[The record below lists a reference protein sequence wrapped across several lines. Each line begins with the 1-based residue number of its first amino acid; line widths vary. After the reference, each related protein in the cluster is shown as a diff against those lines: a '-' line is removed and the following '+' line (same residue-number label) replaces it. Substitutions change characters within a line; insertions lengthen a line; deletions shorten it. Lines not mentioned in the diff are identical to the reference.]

1 VIDLPT
7 YYASWLDYQRW
18 YRRVPGVQVAVRN
31 RDDVALSAAF
41 GAANLDDGTPLTG
54 RHLFRV
60 ASHSKVFTTVAALQ
74 LVQQGRLRL
83 DDTVAQHVPE
93 LAGAPVADRTLG
105 ELLAHGGGVVRDSED
120 GDFWQ
125 LRRPYPDRARLLD
138 IGRAASAA
146 VLARNE
152 HYKYSNIGYAIAG
165 LVLESV
171 TDTPYP
177 ELVRKAVLEPLA
189 LDDTGPEYDPARDA
203 DFARGHSPLCIA
215 RDRRVVGHFD
225 SRALGAATGFYSTAT
240 DLAAFVTALLPGD
253 DRLLDADRQRLQ
265 RHHSWEIRPDARWY
279 GLGLLIDRLSDVDV
293 FGHTGG
299 CHGYITCTHADP
311 DSGWVVS
318 VLTNAGDG
326 PASPLAAAWYH
337 LLQLARRADHT
348 AADESAARFTGRFA
362 SDMHV
367 LDVARLDGR
376 LFALDPTADNPADDA
391 APLEVVDDR
400 TLKVVGGRGGN
411 SYGEPMRYEFDAA
424 GRVRSMRGDS
434 AVTMT
439 PFAVD

>member
-1 VIDLPT
+1 MIDLPT

-31 RDDVALSAAF
+31 HDDVALSAAF
-41 GAANLDDGTPLTG
+41 GAANLDDGTPLTPQ
-54 RHLFRV
+54 HLFRV
-60 ASHSKVFTTVAALQ
+60 ASHSKVFTTVTALQ

-93 LAGAPVADRTLG
+93 LAGAPIADRTLG
-105 ELLAHGGGVVRDSED
+105 ELLAHGGGVVRDSTD

-125 LRRPYPDRARLLD
+125 LRHPYPDRAQLLD

-152 HYKYSNIGYAIAG
+152 HYKYSNIGYALAG
-165 LVLESV
+165 LVLEAV
-171 TDTPYP
+171 TGTPYP
-177 ELVRKAVLEPLA
+177 ELVRQAVLDPLK
-189 LDDTGPEYDPARDA
+189 LTDTGPEYDPTRDA
-203 DFARGHSPLCIA
+203 DFARGHSPLCVA
-215 RDRRVVGHFD
+215 ADRRVVGHFD
-225 SRALGAATGFYSTAT
+225 SRALGAATGFYSTAS
-240 DLAAFVTALLPGD
+240 DLAAFFTALLPGD

-265 RHHSWEIRPDARWY
+265 RHRSWEIKPDARWY

-337 LLQLARRADHT
+337 LLQLGRRAEHAT
-348 AADESAARFTGRFA
+348 ADERAARFTGRFA

-376 LFALDPTADNPADDA
+376 LFALDPTADNPAEDA
-391 APLEVVDDR
+391 VPLEVLDER

-411 SYGEPMRYEFDAA
+411 SYGEPMRYEFGAD

-434 AVTMT
+434 AITMT
-439 PFAVD
+439 PFAV